1 MNDKTYRIAFFGSDE
16 IALPFL
22 RSINDE
28 SKLGSISAV
37 LTQPDRRAGRGR
49 KLQQNS
55 IKTWALEHA
64 VPIQDPSKPSSE
76 ETQWLKSLEID
87 LVIVMAYGHILK
99 RELIEAAPSGCFNLH
114 ASLLPAFRGASPI
127 ETALAMGERESG
139 VTLMRVVPRM
149 DAGPIVDVERVVID
163 GADTGQTLRSKIAHA
178 CVPLM
183 NRNLSSLLA
192 TGVDERPQ
200 DETLATYCRKLTKL
214 DGALDFSAPA
224 ETLVHR
230 IQAFRFWPGSIFSFN
245 EQRIRIGKSTV
256 GNLALKLVPGEVG
269 RDTEGNLC
277 IGTGRGILLVKEL
290 QKPGGKMLP
299 VHDFL
304 RGFDIPA
311 GSILLTEP
319 MPDLLV
325 SRKSNSKE

>member
-22 RSINDE
+22 RSIHDE
-28 SKLGSISAV
+28 SRIASISVV

-49 KLQQNS
+49 QLRQNP
-55 IKTWALEHA
+55 IKAWALEQA
-64 VPIQDPSKPSSE
+64 LPIRDPSKPGSE
-76 ETQWLKSLEID
+76 ETEWLKSLEID

-99 RELIEAAPSGCFNLH
+99 RDLLEVAPSGCFNLH

-127 ETALAMGERESG
+127 ETALAMGERETG

-149 DAGPIVDVERVVID
+149 DAGPVVDVERVAIEGD
-163 GADTGQTLRSKIAHA
+163 DTGQTLRAKLARS

-183 NRNLSSLLA
+183 DRNLSSLLA
-192 TGVDERPQ
+192 GEADEVAQ
-200 DETLATYCRKLTKL
+200 DEALATYCRKLTKL
-214 DGALDFSAPA
+214 DGALDFRAPA

-230 IQAFRFWPGSIFSFN
+230 IQAFRFWPGSFFTFKD
-245 EQRIRIGKSTV
+245 QRIRIGKSTV
-256 GNLALKLVPGEVG
+256 GNLASELVPGEVG
-269 RDTEGNLC
+269 CDTEGNFC
-277 IGTGRGILLVKEL
+277 IGTGRDGLLVEEL

-299 VHDFL
+299 TPDFL
-304 RGFDIPA
+304 RGFEIPG
-311 GSILLTEP
+311 GSILQSES